1 MENKNF
7 SSKTMKH
14 LKNETHHEAF
24 KNIVKPI
31 YKEIELDPLRI
42 KVEMERKIC
51 FKRMFTIALLFWFSY
66 IYLVNST
73 HTIYNF
79 YILFKR
85 WTRL

>member
-42 KVEMERKIC
+42 KVEMENLKVW
-51 FKRMFTIALLFWFSY
+51 L
-66 IYLVNST
+66 
-73 HTIYNF
+73 H
-79 YILFKR
+79 
-85 WTRL
+85 